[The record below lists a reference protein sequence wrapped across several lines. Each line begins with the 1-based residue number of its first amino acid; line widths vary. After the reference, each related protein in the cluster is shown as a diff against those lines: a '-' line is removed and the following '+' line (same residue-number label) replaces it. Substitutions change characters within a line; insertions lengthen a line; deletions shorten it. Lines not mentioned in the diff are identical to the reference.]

1 MERRRNTILLFS
13 FFLVISLDPP
23 HEKHKRELKNMRLF
37 WKMECWLSGHF
48 KKLFEMLYIL

>member
-1 MERRRNTILLFS
+1 MERRLNTILLFS
-13 FFLVISLDPP
+13 FFLVISLDP
-23 HEKHKRELKNMRLF
+23 HEDRKRKLKNMRLL